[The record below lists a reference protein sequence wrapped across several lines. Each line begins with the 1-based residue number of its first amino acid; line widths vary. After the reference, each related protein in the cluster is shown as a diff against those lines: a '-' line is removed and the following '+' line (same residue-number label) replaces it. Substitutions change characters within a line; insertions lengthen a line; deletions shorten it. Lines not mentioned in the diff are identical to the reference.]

1 MISWRFRRF
10 IMFSQLLI
18 CISHAS
24 SPCYVMMIKITTRI
38 NHNIFT
44 INIIKT
50 ATTNIVITIIAI
62 DQCCWDSAVWRR
74 ILFDQFL
81 AYCSKASPWP
91 VCVLYWVKY
100 VFSIFSF
107 TCRCLPCCFV
117 KMHWVFNLLQ
127 QYPHSHL
134 NIWSL
139 PCSFVKMHRVFNL
152 LQRLQ
157 TVHPAATSPKHKAE
171 PPAKYDVGIL

>member
-1 MISWRFRRF
+1 MANGHTWSRHPNVKMHLIKWWSPPLWRF
-10 IMFSQLLI
+10 IMFIGLLM
-18 CISHAS
+18 CTSHAS

-91 VCVLYWVKY
+91 VYVLCWVKY
-100 VFSIFSF
+100 LFSMFSLNGLHAH
-107 TCRCLPCCFV
+107 RCLPSC
-117 KMHWVFNLLQ
+117 
-127 QYPHSHL
+127 
-134 NIWSL
+134 
-139 PCSFVKMHRVFNL
+139 FVKMHRVLNL

-157 TVHPAATSPKHKAE
+157 TVHAAATSPKHEAE